1 MTQEKKN
8 GKIIA
13 IITMIFLFG
22 MISFVTNLAAP
33 MGIVLKNQ
41 FDVSNALGMLGNFG
55 NFIAY
60 AVMGIPSGILLQRV
74 GYKKTALIA
83 VAIGFIGVGIQFLSG
98 HSSPEMAFA
107 VYLIGAFVAG
117 FSMCLLNTVVNPMLN
132 KLGGEGN
139 KGNQL
144 IQVGGSFN
152 SVMATITPMFVG
164 ILIAGSIEKATISQI
179 FPVMYTAMAVFA
191 FAFFVLLFVRIPEP
205 NAATTTEPI
214 STLMKGALK
223 FRHFVLGAIAIFVYV
238 GIEVGVPGT
247 LNLFLT
253 DPVEKG
259 GAGIASTISGF
270 VVGTYWFLMLI
281 GRLAGAS
288 LGAKVSSKAMLTF
301 TSGLGLILVFLAIF
315 SSTGT
320 LVNLPVLQQSAT
332 GGLSFGFAEVPINAM
347 YLVLVGFCTSI
358 MWGGIFNLAVEGLGK
373 YLAAA
378 SGLFMVLVC
387 GGGNKGNQ
395 LIQVGGSFNSVMATI
410 TPMFVGILIAGSIE
424 KATIS
429 QIFPVMYTAMAVFA
443 FAFFVLLFVR
453 IPEPNAATTTE
464 PISTL
469 MKGALKFRHFVL
481 GAIAIFVYVGIEVG
495 VPGTLNLFL
504 TDPVEKGGAGIAS
517 TISGFVV
524 GTYWFLMLIG
534 RLAGASLG
542 AKVSSKAM
550 LTFTSALGL
559 ILVFLAIFSSTGTL
573 VNLPVLQQSA
583 TGGLSFGFAEV
594 PINAMYLVLVG
605 LCTSIMWGG
614 IFNLAVEG
622 LGKYLAAAS
631 GLFMVLVCGGGILPV
646 IQGWVADVAGF
657 MASYWV
663 IIAALAYLLYYGL
676 VGCKNVNK
684 DIPVE

>member
-1 MTQEKKN
+1 
-8 GKIIA
+8 
-13 IITMIFLFG
+13 

-41 FDVSNALGMLGNFG
+41 FSVSNALGMLGNFG

-60 AVMGIPSGILLQRV
+60 AVMGIPSGILLQKV

-83 VAIGFIGVGIQFLSG
+83 VAIGFIGVGVQFLSG

-107 VYLIGAFVAG
+107 VYLIGAFIAG

-144 IQVGGSFN
+144 IQIGGSFN

-191 FAFFVLLFVRIPEP
+191 LAFLVLLFVPIPEP

-214 STLMKGALK
+214 GKLMSGALK
-223 FRHFVLGAIAIFVYV
+223 FRHFI
-238 GIEVGVPGT
+238 
-247 LNLFLT
+247 
-253 DPVEKG
+253 
-259 GAGIASTISGF
+259 
-270 VVGTYWFLMLI
+270 
-281 GRLAGAS
+281 
-288 LGAKVSSKAMLTF
+288 
-301 TSGLGLILVFLAIF
+301 
-315 SSTGT
+315 
-320 LVNLPVLQQSAT
+320 
-332 GGLSFGFAEVPINAM
+332 
-347 YLVLVGFCTSI
+347 
-358 MWGGIFNLAVEGLGK
+358 
-373 YLAAA
+373 
-378 SGLFMVLVC
+378 
-387 GGGNKGNQ
+387 
-395 LIQVGGSFNSVMATI
+395 
-410 TPMFVGILIAGSIE
+410 
-424 KATIS
+424 
-429 QIFPVMYTAMAVFA
+429 
-443 FAFFVLLFVR
+443 
-453 IPEPNAATTTE
+453 
-464 PISTL
+464 
-469 MKGALKFRHFVL
+469 L

-559 ILVFLAIFSSTGTL
+559 LLVFLAIFSPTDSF

-583 TGGLSFGFAEV
+583 TGGLSFGLAEV

-646 IQGWVADVAGF
+646 IQGVVADMAGF

-663 IIAALAYLLYYGL
+663 IIAALAYLLFYGL
-676 VGCKNVNK
+676 IGCKNVNK
-684 DIPVE
+684 DIKVD

>member
-1 MTQEKKN
+1 MTQQKQN
-8 GKIIA
+8 GKLIA

-41 FDVSNALGMLGNFG
+41 FSVSNALGMLGNFG

-74 GYKKTALIA
+74 GYKKAALIA
-83 VAIGFIGVGIQFLSG
+83 VAVGFIGVGIQYLSG
-98 HSSPEMAFA
+98 HSSPDMAFA
-107 VYLIGAFVAG
+107 VYLIGAFIAG

-191 FAFFVLLFVRIPEP
+191 IAFFVLLIVPIPEP
-205 NAATTTEPI
+205 NAATSTEPI
-214 STLMKGALK
+214 GKLMSGALK
-223 FRHFVLGAIAIFVYV
+223 FRHFILGAIAIFVYV
-238 GIEVGVPGT
+238 GVEVGVPGT

-253 DPVEKG
+253 DPIEKG
-259 GAGIASTISGF
+259 GAGISSTISGF

-288 LGAKVSSKAMLTF
+288 LGAK
-301 TSGLGLILVFLAIF
+301 I
-315 SSTGT
+315 
-320 LVNLPVLQQSAT
+320 
-332 GGLSFGFAEVPINAM
+332 
-347 YLVLVGFCTSI
+347 
-358 MWGGIFNLAVEGLGK
+358 
-373 YLAAA
+373 
-378 SGLFMVLVC
+378 
-387 GGGNKGNQ
+387 
-395 LIQVGGSFNSVMATI
+395 
-410 TPMFVGILIAGSIE
+410 
-424 KATIS
+424 
-429 QIFPVMYTAMAVFA
+429 
-443 FAFFVLLFVR
+443 
-453 IPEPNAATTTE
+453 
-464 PISTL
+464 
-469 MKGALKFRHFVL
+469 
-481 GAIAIFVYVGIEVG
+481 
-495 VPGTLNLFL
+495 
-504 TDPVEKGGAGIAS
+504 
-517 TISGFVV
+517 
-524 GTYWFLMLIG
+524 
-534 RLAGASLG
+534 
-542 AKVSSKAM
+542 SSKAM

-559 ILVFLAIFSSTGTL
+559 LLGIPCHLLIYRFACQSAGT
-573 VNLPVLQQSA
+573 PTSA

-646 IQGWVADVAGF
+646 IQGLVADIAGF
-657 MASYWV
+657 MPSYWV
-663 IIAALAYLLYYGL
+663 IIAALGYLLFYGL

-684 DIPVE
+684 DIKVD

>member
-8 GKIIA
+8 GNLIA

-41 FDVSNALGMLGNFG
+41 FAVSNALGMLGNFG

-83 VAIGFIGVGIQFLSG
+83 VAIGFVGVGIQFLSG

-164 ILIAGSIEKATISQI
+164 ILIAGSIDKATISQI

-191 FAFFVLLFVRIPEP
+191 FAFFVLLFVPIPEP
-205 NAATTTEPI
+205 NSATATEPMG
-214 STLMKGALK
+214 TLMKGALK
-223 FRHFVLGAIAIFVYV
+223 FRHFILGAVAIFVYV

-281 GRLAGAS
+281 GRLVGAS
-288 LGAKVSSKAMLTF
+288 LGAK
-301 TSGLGLILVFLAIF
+301 I
-315 SSTGT
+315 
-320 LVNLPVLQQSAT
+320 
-332 GGLSFGFAEVPINAM
+332 
-347 YLVLVGFCTSI
+347 
-358 MWGGIFNLAVEGLGK
+358 
-373 YLAAA
+373 
-378 SGLFMVLVC
+378 
-387 GGGNKGNQ
+387 
-395 LIQVGGSFNSVMATI
+395 
-410 TPMFVGILIAGSIE
+410 
-424 KATIS
+424 
-429 QIFPVMYTAMAVFA
+429 
-443 FAFFVLLFVR
+443 
-453 IPEPNAATTTE
+453 
-464 PISTL
+464 
-469 MKGALKFRHFVL
+469 
-481 GAIAIFVYVGIEVG
+481 
-495 VPGTLNLFL
+495 
-504 TDPVEKGGAGIAS
+504 
-517 TISGFVV
+517 
-524 GTYWFLMLIG
+524 
-534 RLAGASLG
+534 
-542 AKVSSKAM
+542 SSKAM

-559 ILVFLAIFSSTGTL
+559 LLVFLAIFSSTSTL
-573 VNLPVLQQSA
+573 VNLPVLQQGA

-646 IQGWVADVAGF
+646 IQGFVADSAGF
-657 MASYWV
+657 MPSYWV
-663 IIAALAYLLYYGL
+663 IIAALGYLLFYGL

-684 DIPVE
+684 NISVK

>member
-205 NAATTTEPI
+205 NAA
-214 STLMKGALK
+214 A
-223 FRHFVLGAIAIFVYV
+223 
-238 GIEVGVPGT
+238 
-247 LNLFLT
+247 
-253 DPVEKG
+253 
-259 GAGIASTISGF
+259 
-270 VVGTYWFLMLI
+270 
-281 GRLAGAS
+281 
-288 LGAKVSSKAMLTF
+288 
-301 TSGLGLILVFLAIF
+301 
-315 SSTGT
+315 
-320 LVNLPVLQQSAT
+320 
-332 GGLSFGFAEVPINAM
+332 
-347 YLVLVGFCTSI
+347 
-358 MWGGIFNLAVEGLGK
+358 
-373 YLAAA
+373 
-378 SGLFMVLVC
+378 
-387 GGGNKGNQ
+387 
-395 LIQVGGSFNSVMATI
+395 
-410 TPMFVGILIAGSIE
+410 
-424 KATIS
+424 
-429 QIFPVMYTAMAVFA
+429 
-443 FAFFVLLFVR
+443 
-453 IPEPNAATTTE
+453 TTE

-646 IQGWVADVAGF
+646 IQGWVADLAGF